1 MAGWERNS
9 KGGWMSLVVLAVVV
23 PAVACSPSRSPT
35 EIGVTKARETPGPA
49 PMMEGK
55 NGHRVDEL
63 FTVRNSINGYQP
75 IGILDGIG
83 AYELDSSTVRL
94 LVNHEVDAGSGYAY
108 GLANGTQLTGARISY
123 FDVDKTT
130 REIVDAGQAFGRA
143 YDRSGSIVTDAA
155 QINETGHP
163 TDGFSFFCSAQYIAP
178 GGYGFLD
185 AILFTNEEVGT
196 ADHPHGGTVWALD
209 VEDEALW
216 GLPALGRGV
225 WENVTPLD
233 TGDTNTIA
241 LLLADDTNPAPLYLW
256 IGSLHPEAAPDMFT
270 YRNGLEDGT
279 LYVWVADDSGAGAA
293 TNFTGTGAS
302 RAGVFAPIAP
312 RDVAYAGEP
321 GYDNAG
327 YKDADTLRNEAIDDL
342 GAFRF
347 ARPEDVAT
355 NPDDGTVVA
364 LAATG
369 AKTGP
374 ADWGAVYLVNVDFSS
389 SNGPTAV
396 ISILHDSN
404 DWDDDGI
411 RNPDNVDWAANG
423 YIYVQE
429 DGFHPEFGSVGGR
442 DASIMQLDPQS
453 GAFVVVAEMKRSGR
467 FAHLLGQW
475 ESSGV
480 LDVTGLF
487 GLAEDDLLLVATVQ
501 AHGEIALSVL
511 ADQIARSI
519 ADDQLVASGQLIW
532 VTRD

>member
-1 MAGWERNS
+1 
-9 KGGWMSLVVLAVVV
+9 
-23 PAVACSPSRSPT
+23 
-35 EIGVTKARETPGPA
+35 
-49 PMMEGK
+49 MEGQ
-55 NGHRVDEL
+55 NGHTVDEL

-83 AYELDSSTVRL
+83 AFELDANTVRL

-108 GLANGTQLTGARISY
+108 RLANGTQLTGARISY

-130 REIVDAGQAFGRA
+130 RSIVDAGQAYGTA
-143 YDRSGSIVTDAA
+143 YDRSGSIVTAAA

-163 TDGFSFFCSAQYIAP
+163 TDGFSFFCSAQYIAA
-178 GGYGFLD
+178 GSFGFID
-185 AILFTNEEVGT
+185 PVFFTNEEVGS
-196 ADHPHGGTVWALD
+196 ADHPHGGTIWALD
-209 VEDEALW
+209 VQSEALW
-216 GLPALGRGV
+216 GLPALGRGA

-233 TGDTNTIA
+233 TSDPNTIA

-256 IGSLHPEAAPDMFT
+256 IGRLHPEAAPDRFT

-279 LYVWVADDSGAGAA
+279 LYVWVADDPGGDAA
-293 TNFTGTGAS
+293 ISFTGTGAS
-302 RAGVFAPIAP
+302 RPGVFAPIAP
-312 RDVAYAGEP
+312 RDAAHAGEP
-321 GYDNAG
+321 GYDDAG

-369 AKTGP
+369 TNADTP
-374 ADWGAVYLVNVDFSS
+374 DWGAVYLVDVDFSS
-389 SNGPTAV
+389 SDGPTAV
-396 ISILHDSN
+396 VSILHDSD
-404 DWDDDGI
+404 DWGDEGI
-411 RNPDNVDWAANG
+411 RNPDNLDWATNG

-429 DGFHPEFGSVGGR
+429 DPFHPEFGSVGGR
-442 DASIMQLDPQS
+442 DASILQLNPES
-453 GAFVVVAEMKRSGR
+453 GAFIAVAEMKRSGR

-480 LDVTGLF
+480 IDVTDLF
-487 GLAEDDLLLVATVQ
+487 GLADDELLLVATVQ
-501 AHGEIALSVL
+501 AHSQMAMSIL

-519 ADDQLVASGQLIW
+519 ADDQLVANGQLIW
-532 VTRD
+532 VARD